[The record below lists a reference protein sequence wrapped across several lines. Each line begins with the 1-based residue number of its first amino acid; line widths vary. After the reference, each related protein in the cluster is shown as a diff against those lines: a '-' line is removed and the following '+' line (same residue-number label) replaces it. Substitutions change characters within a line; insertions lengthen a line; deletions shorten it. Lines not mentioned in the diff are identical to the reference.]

1 MLADRDY
8 TTAGELAAELGVSV
22 RTLHR
27 DLGLLSN
34 LGSPVDSD
42 RGRGGGLRL
51 EHGWS
56 LGRVH
61 LKESEAIGMPEA

>member
-27 DLGLLSN
+27 DLALLRDF
-34 LGSPVDSD
+34 GIPVDSD

-61 LKESEAIGMPEA
+61 LSESEAIGGS